1 MNHSKCFS
9 LVQVFLQKE
18 FGLIIGKYFPEG
30 REKDDAKMSD
40 KKILLQQ
47 IQFNKYLFLFHS
59 KPQGERGEFSNFFIS
74 ERIYL
79 I

>member
-30 REKDDAKMSD
+30 QEKDDAKMSD

-47 IQFNKYLFLFHS
+47 IQF
-59 KPQGERGEFSNFFIS
+59 
-74 ERIYL
+74 
-79 I
+79 